1 MTERAPSP
9 RTLLAQVREVLR
21 LGDDWPALRELTLE
35 ELGRRSRAQL
45 LDCARRLGLTG
56 LGRLTKAS
64 IAERFQQALDT
75 LLTSVA
81 PAPERPET
89 PPARDAARGHPARK
103 FDLGQPAE
111 PAPTEHI
118 PWGYG
123 QDRVTAIVVD
133 PDRLYVY
140 WEATD
145 PAIERAR
152 GALGPGGPG
161 AWLSL
166 RVYDV
171 TGRLFDGTNAH
182 GYFDQR
188 VERTDR
194 QWFLHIGRPGST
206 ACVELGL
213 MSHEGYFVRIAR
225 SGRADFPPRGPV
237 PPGDVEWL
245 TVSPVTGTP
254 SAGGHSA
261 HDERDGG
268 SGGGPYES
276 DAATDGAGSP
286 VRLELPTTAD
296 WENGPLPFPV
306 PPPGVIEERD
316 EGGLT
321 VRVEHGE
328 TRIVRGPWQVVIRGL
343 GAWAERR
350 VLATWEVRRSWT
362 TTAGGPIPVGSTRLS
377 SGGAS
382 ERVGASE
389 LRFAGA
395 SERHRVGASEERYRG
410 ASEARYL
417 GASEA
422 RFLGASEARYLGAS
436 EVRFGGASERA
447 ARR

>member
-1 MTERAPSP
+1 MTEHAPSP
-9 RTLLAQVREVLR
+9 RSLLAQVREVLG

-45 LDCARRLGLTG
+45 LDCAHRLGLTG
-56 LGRLTKAS
+56 LGRLTTAS
-64 IAERFQQALDT
+64 IAERFQQALDA
-75 LLTSVA
+75 LLASVA
-81 PAPERPET
+81 PAPARMET
-89 PPARDAARGHPARK
+89 PPARDEARGDPTRK

-152 GALGPGGPG
+152 AGLGPGGPG

-182 GYFDQR
+182 GYVDQR

-194 QWFLHIGRPGST
+194 QWFLHVGRPGST

-225 SGRADFPPRGPV
+225 SGRADFPRRGPA

-245 TVSPVTGTP
+245 TVSPVTGDP
-254 SAGGHSA
+254 SASGHTA
-261 HDERDGG
+261 HASEPGWDGG
-268 SGGGPYES
+268 PHAS
-276 DAATDGAGSP
+276 DAAANGTESTGRFALLQPSDWDNGA
-286 VRLELPTTAD
+286 
-296 WENGPLPFPV
+296 LPFPV

-316 EGGLT
+316 EGELS

-362 TTAGGPIPVGSTRLS
+362 TTAGGPIPVGGTRV

-382 ERVGASE
+382 ERFGAGSE

-395 SERHRVGASEERYRG
+395 SERYRVGASEERYRG
-410 ASEARYL
+410 ASEERYR
-417 GASEA
+417 GASEL

-436 EVRFGGASERA
+436 ERRLGGASERA

>member
-1 MTERAPSP
+1 MTERSPSS
-9 RTLLAQVREVLR
+9 RTLLAQVREILG
-21 LGDDWPALRELTLE
+21 LGDDWPALRELTLD

-45 LDCARRLGLTG
+45 VDCARRLGLTG

-75 LLTSVA
+75 VLASVA
-81 PAPERPET
+81 PAPEGPAA
-89 PPARDAARGHPARK
+89 PPAHDETRAHPARK

-111 PAPTEHI
+111 QAPTEHI

-123 QDRVTAIVVD
+123 QDRATAIVVD

-152 GALGPGGPG
+152 RDLGPGGPG

-171 TGRLFDGTNAH
+171 TGRIFDGTNAH

-194 QWFLHIGRPGST
+194 QWFLHVGRPDST

-225 SGRADFPPRGPV
+225 SGRADFPRRGPV
-237 PPGDVEWL
+237 LPGDVEWL
-245 TVSPVTGTP
+245 TVSPVTGA
-254 SAGGHSA
+254 SS
-261 HDERDGG
+261 
-268 SGGGPYES
+268 SGGYASAPQSHGGANGGPDEWG
-276 DAATDGAGSP
+276 AATNGTGSST
-286 VRLELPTTAD
+286 EFAFPTASD
-296 WENGPLPFPV
+296 LDNGFLPFPV

-362 TTAGGPIPVGSTRLS
+362 TTADASMPLAGSRVAT
-377 SGGAS
+377 GGAS
-382 ERVGASE
+382 ERLAGASE
-389 LRFAGA
+389 LRYAGA
-395 SERHRVGASEERYRG
+395 SERHRMGASEERYG
-410 ASEARYL
+410 

-422 RFLGASEARYLGAS
+422 RFLGASDARYHGAS
-436 EVRFGGASERA
+436 ERRLGGASERA